1 MRCKTERGDRE
12 DRDDVLTRVGDER
25 ERPDFAGQ
33 RRRRV
38 PVTRAAAASGLCAGR
53 RRGWEQLGARAR
65 ACRARPRPQ
74 LYRSGGR
81 PRLGTHAKAGGGGPA
96 HLLPGGRAQMGHAR
110 ARVGRSRLGRA
121 FGLGPGRKG

>member
-25 ERPDFAGQ
+25 ERSDFAGQ

-38 PVTRAAAASGLCAGR
+38 PVTRAAAASGLCAGW

-74 LYRSGGR
+74 LYR
-81 PRLGTHAKAGGGGPA
+81 AGGGRAPVAWQPSPDGPRA
-96 HLLPGGRAQMGHAR
+96 GAGGPERTGSGLR
-110 ARVGRSRLGRA
+110 ARPR
-121 FGLGPGRKG
+121 